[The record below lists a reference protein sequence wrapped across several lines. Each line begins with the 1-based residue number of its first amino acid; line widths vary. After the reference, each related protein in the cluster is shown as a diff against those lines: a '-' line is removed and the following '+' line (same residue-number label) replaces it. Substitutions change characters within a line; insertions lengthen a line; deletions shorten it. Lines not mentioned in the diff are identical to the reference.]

1 MLQYSIYQT
10 QDNDFF
16 IKTNATIML
25 SPDISLSD
33 HVSTI
38 VGQARSQS
46 NEMLG
51 YWADKLKHIQ

>member
-16 IKTNATIML
+16 IKINATIML
-25 SPDISLSD
+25 LPDISLSD

-38 VGQARSQS
+38 VGQARSRS
-46 NEMLG
+46 NEMSG
-51 YWADKLKHIQ
+51 Y